1 MISRFILTDSKDFY
15 HSRFTGFLRDCET
28 SLQRRRRDPIRDEDL
43 EQEEAD
49 EEGGNI
55 RQDGSGEKGRGQPFG
70 QSLQGDRVVEEIG
83 SPKRGEI
90 GRGSR
95 RPGRG

>member
-28 SLQRRRRDPIRDEDL
+28 SLQRRRRDPIRDEDP

-49 EEGGNI
+49 EEGRNI
-55 RQDGSGEKGRGQPFG
+55 R
-70 QSLQGDRVVEEIG
+70 
-83 SPKRGEI
+83 
-90 GRGSR
+90 
-95 RPGRG
+95 